1 MANTLPRHLFYIRT
15 DSCPYSS
22 LPTSTGEKAHLA
34 GEAPMVFL
42 LNKSPVPNITGSDT
56 PSQAR
61 FLGCLSQLLL
71 LVPRMGGVMPGME
84 KPVMYQNAA
93 LL

>member
-1 MANTLPRHLFYIRT
+1 
-15 DSCPYSS
+15 
-22 LPTSTGEKAHLA
+22 
-34 GEAPMVFL
+34 MVFL

-93 LL
+93 THSRLQGLPAGNCVQVQLVHGKRSRDQLPFRNELY